1 MTVNVMDTNDEA
13 PQFSLPGYNKTI
25 SEGDKAGT
33 SIVTVSAK
41 DEDLVT
47 KCPDLEYDSYSLV
60 ERQLRE

>member
-13 PQFSLPGYNKTI
+13 PQFSLPSYNETI

-33 SIVTVSAK
+33 SVVTVSAK
-41 DEDLVT
+41 DKDLVT
-47 KCPDLEYDSYSLV
+47 NCPDLENDSYSLV